1 MADTLALPATAPR
14 PSLRIIPD
22 FDRDD
27 RIVALAQTV
36 GGRVLLTAVM
46 VTLSIHQPIQL
57 AAMIAAAFI
66 AFCSNYRN
74 LLLLVASIGM
84 ALASLVKTPAGL
96 TPTSALATL
105 AMFAIAA
112 ALIVVAGRVGRRGP
126 FARPILWSIS
136 IVLLLAAIGCLPG
149 LPRAWRSMIW
159 IAATTLTAHSWF
171 LAWSLT
177 NAAGRKP
184 CAPERN
190 LAMLVPF
197 WGSTSKGAAFIA
209 KFEARTPVDLAVT
222 QLKAFKLL
230 LWAMLLRLAAR
241 AFDLVAF
248 DRLGVPTLDDAIAAL
263 ANGHPAGHALSFA
276 AIAAHFVSALLR
288 LAMVG
293 HFLIAIA
300 RFAGFR
306 LPRNT
311 YRPLEARSIAEFW
324 NRYYYYFKERMV
336 DFFFLPAFARLSGW
350 NPKARLFAATFFSA
364 GVGNYLYH
372 FTRDID
378 FIRTMG
384 PRIAIEGSA
393 TYAVYCLLLSTG
405 IGCSQLMAGVP
416 GRRPLPPILARASV
430 LSFYALVSVFAY
442 DGRVLSLGAHV
453 HFLFYV
459 LGIF

>member
-1 MADTLALPATAPR
+1 MADTLVLPVAAPR
-14 PSLRIIPD
+14 LPLRIIPD

-27 RIVALAQTV
+27 RVVALAQTV
-36 GGRVLLTAVM
+36 GGRLLLTAIM
-46 VTLSIHQPIQL
+46 VTLSIHQPVQL
-57 AAMIAAAFI
+57 AAMIAATLI
-66 AFCSNYRN
+66 AFCPKYRDP
-74 LLLLVASIGM
+74 LLLVAGMGM

-96 TPTSALATL
+96 TTTSVLATL
-105 AMFAIAA
+105 AMFGLAA
-112 ALIVVAGRVGRRGP
+112 ALIAVAGRVGRRGP

-136 IVLLLAAIGCLPG
+136 IVLLLAAVGSLPS
-149 LPRAWRSMIW
+149 LPPAWRSMIW
-159 IAATTLTAHSWF
+159 IAATTLTIHSWF

-177 NAAGRKP
+177 NASGRKP
-184 CAPERN
+184 CSPGRN
-190 LAMLVPF
+190 LAMLFPF
-197 WGSTSKGAAFIA
+197 WGSTSKGAAFMA
-209 KFEARTPVDLAVT
+209 KFESRTPFDLAVT
-222 QLKAFKLL
+222 QLKALKLL
-230 LWAMLLRLAAR
+230 LWAMLLRLAAGV
-241 AFDLVAF
+241 FDLVAF
-248 DRLGVPTLDDAIAAL
+248 DRLGIPTIDEAITAL
-263 ANGHPAGHALSFA
+263 ASGHPVGHALSLA
-276 AIAAHFVSALLR
+276 AIAANFVSTLLR

-350 NPKARLFAATFFSA
+350 NPKARVFAATFFSA

-378 FIRTMG
+378 LIRTMG
-384 PRIAIEGSA
+384 PRMAIEGSA

-405 IGCSQLMAGVP
+405 IGCSQLISGIP
-416 GRRPLPPILARASV
+416 GRRPLPPLMAQASV

-453 HFLFYV
+453 RFLCYV
-459 LGIF
+459 LGIS